1 MALVVMVVASME
13 LVEELDQDVESLTV
27 VVLLVVVVVVV
38 VELFV
43 VVDVLVVVVK
53 EQKATTRSRPNLP
66 EAVVVRKQ
74 VHLDLCTVVLLGC
87 CWLASSVL
95 ASC

>member
-1 MALVVMVVASME
+1 MALVVMVVVSME

-27 VVLLVVVVVVV
+27 VVLLVVVVVVA
-38 VELFV
+38 ELFV

-66 EAVVVRKQ
+66 EAVVVRRQ

>member
-1 MALVVMVVASME
+1 MALVVMVVVSME

-27 VVLLVVVVVVV
+27 VVLLVVVVVV